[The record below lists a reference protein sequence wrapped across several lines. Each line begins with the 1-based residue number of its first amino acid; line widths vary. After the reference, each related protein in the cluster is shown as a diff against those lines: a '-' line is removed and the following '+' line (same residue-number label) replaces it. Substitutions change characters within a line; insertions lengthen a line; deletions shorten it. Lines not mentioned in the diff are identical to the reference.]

1 MQPLA
6 SHLPPSFPLPQR
18 EQDPVATPPLP
29 GIRGTRAP
37 RNAGCKRRALRR
49 PDSHDG
55 QGSPT
60 PPGEPCESIITLAS
74 QTGIADATITKTAKT
89 TTALCAE

>member
-29 GIRGTRAP
+29 DCAELMP

-60 PPGEPCESIITLAS
+60 PPGEPRESIITLAS